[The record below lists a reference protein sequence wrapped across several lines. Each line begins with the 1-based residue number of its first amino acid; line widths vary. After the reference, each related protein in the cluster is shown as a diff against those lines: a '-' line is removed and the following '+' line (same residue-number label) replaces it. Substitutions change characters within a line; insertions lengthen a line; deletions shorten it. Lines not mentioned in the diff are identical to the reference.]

1 MRRVRCQSLQKLVFA
16 AFFIATQPIVAL
28 QAQQEGNGDNYIQ
41 GGVQTNQQNP
51 VVERLEVSNGAI
63 SVRHDATDGLGA
75 PQIGL
80 DPNYPTST
88 AAWNTVKSRYPEAA
102 ARYQPC
108 VDQYTQAI
116 TEVKQIAPLTR
127 RPRMGCKWSAD

>member
-1 MRRVRCQSLQKLVFA
+1 LQKLVFA
-16 AFFIATQPIVAL
+16 ALFIATQPIVAL

-108 VDQYTQAI
+108 VDEYT
-116 TEVKQIAPLTR
+116 
-127 RPRMGCKWSAD
+127 